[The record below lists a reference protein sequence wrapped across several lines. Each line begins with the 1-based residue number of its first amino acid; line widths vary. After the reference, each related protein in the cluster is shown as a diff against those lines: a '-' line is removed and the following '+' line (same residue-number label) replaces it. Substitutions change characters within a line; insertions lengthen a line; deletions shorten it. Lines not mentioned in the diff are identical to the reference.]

1 MSPRFLARGRTPER
15 IAQICILPDIPVIY
29 LTAFVDRKMFKRV
42 SQTQAL
48 GSLRQPFESPESQPV
63 VTASSST
70 GFCERSRPEPGC
82 QSGRFR
88 KG

>member
-15 IAQICILPDIPVIY
+15 IAQIRILPDIPLIH
-29 LTAFVDRKMFKRV
+29 LTAFVDVKMFKRV

-48 GSLRQPFESPESQPV
+48 GSLRQPFEAPESQPV
-63 VTASSST
+63 VTASSSA
-70 GFCERSRPEPGC
+70 GSCERSLPEPGW